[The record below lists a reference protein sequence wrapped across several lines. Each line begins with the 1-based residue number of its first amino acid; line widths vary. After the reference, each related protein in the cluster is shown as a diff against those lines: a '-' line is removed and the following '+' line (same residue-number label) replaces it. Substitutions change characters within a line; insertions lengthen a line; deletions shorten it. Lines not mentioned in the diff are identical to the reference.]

1 MVGDFDTPR
10 HVQRISICCEGLVHA
25 ESHSLESGAWYSR
38 MHASMVFLVL
48 ALHVREGHQYVFLS
62 RFLPTQTTSV
72 KQPTGL

>member
-10 HVQRISICCEGLVHA
+10 HLQRISICCEGLVHA

-48 ALHVREGHQYVFLS
+48 ALHVREGHQ
-62 RFLPTQTTSV
+62 
-72 KQPTGL
+72 